1 MLKFEVPEKTDLE
14 KPSKSAFEAKNN
26 TALNSPPYAG
36 AALTAN
42 LRKTVSKKEKHR
54 GYVG

>member
-42 LRKTVSKKEKHR
+42 LRKTVSKKEEHR